1 LLGARAL
8 SHAIRLKKTKNQ
20 VETYN
25 IGSEGRTTVK
35 TIAETVTKETK
46 LKNVKFRFT
55 GGVNG
60 GRGWKGDFKKH
71 RSIDRTKLKN
81 PMMEKQTQQ
90 QTSNNK
96 NCERTNS

>member
-1 LLGARAL
+1 MRAL

-71 RSIDRTKLKN
+71 RSIDRSN
-81 PMMEKQTQQ
+81 QTQKPHDGKAN
-90 QTSNNK
+90 TTANK
-96 NCERTNS
+96 Q